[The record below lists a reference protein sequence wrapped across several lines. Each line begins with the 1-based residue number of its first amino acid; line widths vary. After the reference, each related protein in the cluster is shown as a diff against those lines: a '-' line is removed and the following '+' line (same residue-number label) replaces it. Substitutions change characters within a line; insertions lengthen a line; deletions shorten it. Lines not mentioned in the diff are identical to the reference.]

1 MSLSRKKTT
10 SPLPAL
16 QRTSDVKMIR
26 LLLLLCLPPCAVAE
40 QAPWARQ
47 DIAVSGHDRVYA
59 ADQTSN
65 TVSVIDPAENKLLG
79 VIRLGDPVPGA
90 LSPLYKGQLL
100 VHGLGYSPDAKT
112 LAVVSVASNSV
123 TLIETAT
130 NKTKGLVYVGR
141 SPHEAFFTPDGRE
154 LWVTVRGENYVSVI
168 DPAKMK
174 ESRRIEVANGP
185 GMTMFGP
192 DGKYGF
198 VCSSFT
204 PEIAVVEVASHK
216 IIKRLPQ
223 VSPFSPN
230 IAVTPENDEVW
241 ITLKDVGK
249 VQIYSAKP
257 PFEQKTVLDTGPIT
271 NHVNFA
277 NNRNGKFAYV
287 TIGGG
292 TDAKVFRRD
301 KTSELVVTIPVGELP
316 HGIWPSG
323 DGSRVYVALE
333 NGEHCVAIDTVTNK
347 VIASIPI
354 GQTTQA
360 LVYVPNAVPSGSG
373 SENLMPLGVAANT
386 ARLHLEAASTELP
399 EAQASV
405 AVNSVGLLDLVQIAA
420 KGLAPKASYQ
430 VYLVD
435 SNKSPFGKLQPLAV
449 LKTNPDGAGIVQAIG
464 PLKALAGDNTS
475 SSAPKR
481 FLIVT
486 DLKDSSQVI
495 LMQGNAPLADR
506 Q

>member
-1 MSLSRKKTT
+1 MR
-10 SPLPAL
+10 
-16 QRTSDVKMIR
+16 VIR
-26 LLLLLCLPPCAVAE
+26 LFLLLYLSTSALAE
-40 QAPWARQ
+40 QAPWAHPE
-47 DIAVSGHDRVYA
+47 IPVSGHDRVYA

-100 VHGLGYSPDAKT
+100 VHGLGYSPDSKT
-112 LAVVSVASNSV
+112 LAVVSVGSNSV
-123 TLIETAT
+123 TLIDTST
-130 NKTKGLVYVGR
+130 NKLKGVLYVGR
-141 SPHEAFFTPDGRE
+141 SPHEAFFTPNGGE

-168 DPAKMK
+168 DPARMK
-174 ESRRIEVANGP
+174 ETRRIELANGP

-192 DGKYGF
+192 DGKYAF

-204 PEIAVVEVASHK
+204 PELAVTDVASHK
-216 IIKRLPQ
+216 IVKRLPQ
-223 VSPFSPN
+223 ASPFSPN

-257 PFEQKTVLDTGPIT
+257 PFEQKAVLATGPIT

-277 NNRNGKFAYV
+277 NNSNGRFAYV
-287 TIGGG
+287 TIGGENQVK
-292 TDAKVFRRD
+292 AFRRAA
-301 KTSELVVTIPVGELP
+301 TPELVATIPVGELP

-333 NGEHCVAIDTVTNK
+333 NGEHCVAIDTITNK
-347 VIASIPI
+347 VIATIPI

-373 SENLMPLGVAANT
+373 TENLMPLGAAANT
-386 ARLHLEAASTELP
+386 ARLHLGAGGTALP

-405 AVNSVGLLDLVQIAA
+405 ALNSLGLLDLVQIAA
-420 KGLAPKASYQ
+420 KGLAPKAAYQ
-430 VYLVD
+430 VYLAE
-435 SNKSPFGKLQPLAV
+435 SNQSPFGKLEPLAV

-464 PLKALAGDNTS
+464 PLKTLARDNTT

-486 DLKDSSQVI
+486 ALKDPSQVI
-495 LMQGNAPLADR
+495 LVQTNAPLADR

>member
-1 MSLSRKKTT
+1 MKTIRWF
-10 SPLPAL
+10 LP
-16 QRTSDVKMIR
+16 
-26 LLLLLCLPPCAVAE
+26 LCLLTPAIAQ
-40 QAPWARQ
+40 QAPWARP
-47 DIAVSGHDRVYA
+47 DVPISSHDRVYT

-65 TVSVIDPAENKLLG
+65 TVSVIDPAENKLVG
-79 VIRLGDPVPGA
+79 VIKLGDPVPGA

-100 VHGLGYSPDAKT
+100 VHGLGFSPDGKT
-112 LAVVSVASNSV
+112 LAVVSVGSNSV
-123 TLIETAT
+123 TLIDTGT
-130 NKTKGLVYVGR
+130 NKVKGTIYVGR
-141 SPHEAFFTPDGRE
+141 SPHEPFFTPNGRE

-168 DPAKMK
+168 DPARMK
-174 ESRRIEVANGP
+174 ETRRIELANGP

-192 DGKYGF
+192 DGKYAF

-204 PEIAVVEVASHK
+204 PELAVIDVASHK
-216 IIKRLPQ
+216 VIKRLPQ

-257 PFEQKTVLDTGPIT
+257 PFDQKAVLDTGPIT

-287 TIGGG
+287 TIGG
-292 TDAKVFRRD
+292 ANEVKAFRRG
-301 KTSELVVTIPVGELP
+301 TTPELVATIPVGELP

-333 NGEHCVAIDTVTNK
+333 NGEHCVAIDTMTNK
-347 VIASIPI
+347 VIANIPI

-373 SENLMPLGVAANT
+373 TDNLMPLGVAANT
-386 ARLHLEAASTELP
+386 ARLHLEAGGTELG

-405 AVNSVGLLDLVQIAA
+405 AVNSLGLLDLVQIAA
-420 KGLAPKASYQ
+420 SGLAPQTTYQ
-430 VYLVD
+430 VYLAE
-435 SNKSPFGKLQPLAV
+435 SNRSPFGKLEPLAV
-449 LKTNPDGAGIVQAIG
+449 LKTNPDRAGIVQAIG
-464 PLKALAGDNTS
+464 PLKVLEGGNEA
-475 SSAPKR
+475 SSASQR

-486 DLKDSSQVI
+486 DFKDSSQVV
-495 LMQGNAPLADR
+495 LRQAEAPGSP
-506 Q
+506 

>member
-1 MSLSRKKTT
+1 MLIEM
-10 SPLPAL
+10 
-16 QRTSDVKMIR
+16 RTIQW
-26 LLLLLCLPPCAVAE
+26 LLLFCLSTPAIAQ
-40 QAPWARQ
+40 QAPWARS
-47 DIAVSGHDRVYA
+47 DTPISSHDRVYT

-100 VHGLGYSPDAKT
+100 VHGLGYSPDSKT
-112 LAVVSVASNSV
+112 LAVVSVGSNSV
-123 TLIETAT
+123 TLVDTAT
-130 NKTKGLVYVGR
+130 NKVKGVVYVGR
-141 SPHEAFFTPDGRE
+141 SPHEPFFTPNGRE

-168 DPAKMK
+168 DPMRMK
-174 ESRRIEVANGP
+174 ETSRIELANGP

-192 DGKYGF
+192 DGKYAF

-204 PEIAVVEVASHK
+204 PELAVIEVASHK
-216 IIKRLPQ
+216 IVKRLPQ

-257 PFEQKTVLDTGPIT
+257 PFEQKAVLDTGPIT

-287 TIGGG
+287 TIGG
-292 TDAKVFRRD
+292 ANEVKAFRRGA
-301 KTSELVVTIPVGELP
+301 TPELVATIPVGELP

-333 NGEHCVAIDTVTNK
+333 NGEHCIAIDTVTNK
-347 VIASIPI
+347 VIANIPI

-360 LVYVPNAVPSGSG
+360 LVYVPNAVPKGPG
-373 SENLMPLGVAANT
+373 TENLMPLGVAANT
-386 ARLHLEAASTELP
+386 ARLHLEAGGTALP
-399 EAQASV
+399 DAQASV
-405 AVNSVGLLDLVQIAA
+405 AVNSLGLLDLIQIAA
-420 KGLAPKASYQ
+420 RGLSPRMQYQ
-430 VYLVD
+430 VYLAE
-435 SNKSPFGKLQPLAV
+435 SNRSPFGKLEPLAIF
-449 LKTNPDGAGIVQAIG
+449 KTNPDGAGIVQAIG
-464 PLKALAGDNTS
+464 PLKFVGGKDPNS
-475 SSAPKR
+475 STPQR
-481 FLIVT
+481 FLVVT
-486 DLKDSSQVI
+486 DTKDSSQVV
-495 LMQGNAPLADR
+495 LR
-506 Q
+506 QSNQAENFDH